1 MNLKVLYKSTI
12 ESGYGYYNEFIIKE
26 QGIILHNIYATKT
39 LQLKGLD
46 CIIQNESGTMHKELT
61 LKDRVLKYDC
71 GNVVDRDLNASL
83 NIRDYK

>member
-1 MNLKVLYKSTI
+1 MTLKVLYKSTI

-46 CIIQNESGTMHKELT
+46 CIIQNESGTLLIVKNGEF
-61 LKDRVLKYDC
+61 VLNCTDEFDIIVKGLIGD
-71 GNVVDRDLNASL
+71 NE
-83 NIRDYK
+83 